1 MAEEQKPMPQ
11 WIKNL
16 TVPDS
21 TKQYLYN
28 RWLNGEISEKT
39 PPQDWGVITDVAKF
53 LENTPSGVSGI
64 IDFLSGPSIDNQA
77 RDEVAP
83 KNANAQKF
91 ETFKTLKEFE
101 DNLKFAK
108 TEKTRLDTNI
118 KTVEAWLKTSNA
130 SEQLKD
136 VNAKQ
141 GTNWTLTSLRDSLPK
156 FKEKQKLA
164 QKNLEISESAFKKAK
179 ENNKNALR
187 FLEQDLDTAK
197 KEFDLAK
204 FQFQQGIIDE
214 AARNSAEIKVRNI
227 EADKKKIKEGG
238 ELAFAAAG
246 VPGTRATYAF
256 KFSQPSA
263 ATATQPGFT
272 TSQVG
277 TLLSTSGP
285 GIVAT
290 GTKPA
295 ADATDTETDDTGTG
309 TDGTGTGAGAGVV
322 PTTPVVD
329 VAKRKAF
336 VSAQLTAR
344 GLENTPANREML
356 RKEYKTT
363 VAAGKT
369 PEGAAVSNAWE
380 TTFRETFPARA
391 WLLDLDRTK
400 YPQLFQL
407 LNTAISQ
414 EWYKSP
420 EGLTRFTASLDAT
433 DFYKEISQ
441 SKQLKTIQSLVG
453 TLGFEGSDF
462 TKFVSDSINF
472 GYDGDILKQKVYE
485 QVFAKDDVGN
495 YINPTALKRTKKS
508 ADYISTQNIAKAFF
522 NTNPAD
528 SDIENVLTGKILS
541 TDYERQQREF
551 AKTRY
556 GHLSNLLDQGMTLES
571 IASAYKSTAS
581 RLLELNPNAIDMST
595 GAFEQAV
602 TFGEE
607 GKKRLM
613 TNSEWEKLL
622 RTDPQYGW
630 EKTNN
635 AKDEARSLSANI
647 AQAFGRIL

>member
-1 MAEEQKPMPQ
+1 MAEQKPMPE

-16 TVPDS
+16 TVPAS
-21 TKQYLYN
+21 TKQYLYE
-28 RWLNGEISEKT
+28 RWLNGDIAPKS
-39 PPQDWGVITDVAKF
+39 PSQDWGAITDLVEFFKKIKF
-53 LENTPSGVSGI
+53 KNDVVKNEITTEPLLREK
-64 IDFLSGPSIDNQA
+64 L
-77 RDEVAP
+77 
-83 KNANAQKF
+83 NANQIDKDLAAAQKALDDGVANYKYNK
-91 ETFKTLKEFE
+91 EVYSLTKLRDVLIPDLETLKEQAADQQSKQETAEFIASTQLSADE
-101 DNLKFAK
+101 NFAK
-108 TEKTRLDTNI
+108 SALKKFKDKEITEAELKAAQAA
-118 KTVEAWLKTSNA
+118 VKTS
-130 SEQLKD
+130 
-136 VNAKQ
+136 
-141 GTNWTLTSLRDSLPK
+141 TLV
-156 FKEKQKLA
+156 
-164 QKNLEISESAFKKAK
+164 
-179 ENNKNALR
+179 
-187 FLEQDLDTAK
+187 LD
-197 KEFDLAK
+197 
-204 FQFQQGIIDE
+204 
-214 AARNSAEIKVRNI
+214 RVR
-227 EADKKKIKEGG
+227 KG
-238 ELAFAAAG
+238 ELASVIESPETGKYQVQFVSDVPVTAATKPTAMEDRAEQTRFARMKTG
-246 VPGTRATYAF
+246 ELRPGTLVT
-256 KFSQPSA
+256 PVD
-263 ATATQPGFT
+263 
-272 TSQVG
+272 VG
-277 TLLSTSGP
+277 ED
-285 GIVAT
+285 V
-290 GTKPA
+290 
-295 ADATDTETDDTGTG
+295 DTG
-309 TDGTGTGAGAGVV
+309 DGAPGSAVV
-322 PTTPVVD
+322 PTAPVVD

-344 GLENTPANREML
+344 GLENTPANRDIL
-356 RKEYKTT
+356 RKEYVASLAKPVTVDGKPVVGGPTDGKTT
-363 VAAGKT
+363 T
-369 PEGAAVSNAWE
+369 VSNAWE
-380 TTFRETFPARA
+380 TIIREQFPAKA

-400 YPQLFQL
+400 YPQLFEVL
-407 LNTAISQ
+407 STAIAQ
-414 EWYKSP
+414 ESYKTP
-420 EGLTRFTASLDAT
+420 EGRARFEAQLVGTE
-433 DFYKEISQ
+433 FYKEISN
-441 SKQLKTIQSLVG
+441 SKQLKVIQSLVG

-495 YINPTALKRTKKS
+495 YINPTALERTKKS